1 MKSMA
6 TDDFP
11 ANTVFSVY
19 VLEDADPP
27 RELAFYRFCHKND
40 DPLSGTVQVE
50 NGDHI
55 SGIDEAT
62 LRSLSSIGV
71 PLTVA
76 CNFDGNLAYGN
87 GAGTRWRFDRSLSRW
102 LRDHRRLRVAVLTQ
116 TVMRFDEFTPEQ
128 QRAWAQMMKKL
139 DERAQGLRR
148 GRGGG
153 Y

>member
-1 MKSMA
+1 MTTA
-6 TDDFP
+6 DFP

-19 VLEDADPP
+19 VLEDVDPP

-40 DPLSGTVQVE
+40 DPSAGSVQVE
-50 NGDHI
+50 DGDHI
-55 SGIDEAT
+55 SGMDEAT

-71 PLTVA
+71 PLMVA
-76 CNFDGNLAYGN
+76 CNADGNLAYGN
-87 GAGTRWRFDRSLSRW
+87 GAGTRRGFDLSLTRW

-128 QRAWAQMMKKL
+128 QRAWTQMTKKI
-139 DERAQGLRR
+139 DERAQELRR
-148 GRGGG
+148 GRGSG